1 MGREVNKGLK
11 LDDPRKIFIYT
22 LFTTLTGITPIDYYE
37 TEQTVSFLITP
48 TDARKIRD
56 TTIDVVRMLSDELKK
71 KVDII
76 VYSNNLERFI
86 QNLFRPAHIE
96 NIFSKT
102 LKDGKLSILVK
113 VSPWDRGKAL
123 GKNSY
128 KLYRARYF
136 LAKYFDVSYLRII

>member
-1 MGREVNKGLK
+1 LGKEPNKELK

-22 LFTTLTGITPIDYYE
+22 FFTTLTGITPIDYYE
-37 TEQTVSFLITP
+37 TNETISFLITP
-48 TDARKIRD
+48 ADARKIREKTLD
-56 TTIDVVRMLSDELKK
+56 IVRMLSDEFKK

-76 VYSNNLERFI
+76 VYSENLEKFI
-86 QNLFRPAHIE
+86 QNLFKPAKVE
-96 NIFSKT
+96 NVFSRSMKNGRKS
-102 LKDGKLSILVK
+102 LLVK

-136 LAKYFDVSYLRII
+136 LSKYFDVEYVRII